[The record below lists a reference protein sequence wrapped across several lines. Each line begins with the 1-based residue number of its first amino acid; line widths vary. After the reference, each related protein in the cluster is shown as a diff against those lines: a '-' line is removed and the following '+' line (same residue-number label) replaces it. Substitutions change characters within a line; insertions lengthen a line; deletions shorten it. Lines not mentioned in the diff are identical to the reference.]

1 LPGVLSSVLLSD
13 FSMSSQTEYTAEAIQ
28 DWLILR
34 LAESLKINSESV
46 DVREP
51 FASYGLNSVKAVSLS
66 GDLEVLLHR
75 KLSPTLLW
83 EYPCIEQLTC
93 YLLQEP

>member
-1 LPGVLSSVLLSD
+1 
-13 FSMSSQTEYTAEAIQ
+13 MSTRIEYTAEAIQ
-28 DWLILR
+28 DWLILQ

-51 FASYGLNSVKAVSLS
+51 FASYGLNSVRAVTIS
-66 GDLEVLLHR
+66 GDLEILLQR

-83 EYPCIEQLTC
+83 EYPCIEQLTS
-93 YLLQEP
+93 YLLEDREGVTTNR

>member
-1 LPGVLSSVLLSD
+1 
-13 FSMSSQTEYTAEAIQ
+13 MSRRTDYTAETIQ
-28 DWLILR
+28 DWLILHV
-34 LAESLKINSESV
+34 AESLKISSESV

-51 FASYGLNSVKAVSLS
+51 FASYGLNSVSAVGLS
-66 GDLEVLLHR
+66 GDLEVLLQR

-93 YLLQEP
+93 YLLQEPVTENLPKS